1 LSITCDRSFYKT
13 KTDKYRLVEDHSCN
27 TFLYTIINTM
37 ALIISIADIP
47 KWTVPSVMSYAITLE
62 NTHWEGVNV
71 MVMVFNTTFNI
82 ILLISWQSMLF
93 VEENGVPGE
102 SQRSVA
108 SNWQTLLH
116 SVVWVRFE
124 LTTLLVI
131 GRLSQQFPVRI
142 YILISF
148 LTTVLLSQTLITI
161 SLSSCT
167 YINKSHVM

>member
-1 LSITCDRSFYKT
+1 MEVSEHKT
-13 KTDKYRLVEDHSCN
+13 KTDKYRLIKDHSCN

-37 ALIISIADIP
+37 ALIISIADIS
-47 KWTVPSVMSYAITLE
+47 KWTVPSAMSYVITLE

-71 MVMVFNTTFNI
+71 MVMVFKTIFNI
-82 ILLISWQSMLF
+82 ILLISWQSILF

-131 GRLSQQFPVRI
+131 GTDWLSVCSPTLSRKTLQRVRST
-142 YILISF
+142 LRCQ
-148 LTTVLLSQTLITI
+148 LCWLLKP
-161 SLSSCT
+161 T
-167 YINKSHVM
+167 Y

>member
-1 LSITCDRSFYKT
+1 MEVSEHKT
-13 KTDKYRLVEDHSCN
+13 KTDKYRLIKDHSCN

-37 ALIISIADIP
+37 TLIISIADIS
-47 KWTVPSVMSYAITLE
+47 KWTVPSAMSYVITLE

-71 MVMVFNTTFNI
+71 MVMLFNTTFNI
-82 ILLISWQSMLF
+82 ILLISWQSILF

-131 GRLSQQFPVRI
+131 GTACTYSYKSNFHKMMTKKIQSRLPMRSP
-142 YILISF
+142 
-148 LTTVLLSQTLITI
+148 LLSNYL
-161 SLSSCT
+161 
-167 YINKSHVM
+167 Y